1 MLGRLRNAISNK
13 FMQLTAPSISRL
25 WLAFFVCCLAPQ
37 TVHADELPVPTTVH
51 YPSPDDAVQRFAWL
65 GESSTFSVRILG
77 SEALR
82 AGIEVG
88 DLSQDAEFG
97 AVIPMHIVGTTV
109 GLLDTIYPV
118 DNESLTLLDP
128 ANGLLPLYTDSDY
141 NERDYVTRL
150 VVNYDRER
158 YTHRVLRIEPD
169 EPNVEEIASVPMDV
183 YDDLAAVYDVRS
195 RDLTPGNGYVYHTHD
210 GAEFTRTTVT
220 ILRTEEVFA
229 EGFGYV
235 ECAVLAWVLEPL
247 EATPLVPFGETPLP
261 PTTREAAPANYVAV
275 SYISTDERRLLIGGD
290 IQTSLGMM
298 TIRLVDHRPGSA
310 P

>member
-1 MLGRLRNAISNK
+1 
-13 FMQLTAPSISRL
+13 LTGFYTSRYWLPLFVVSVLVPSPVE
-25 WLAFFVCCLAPQ
+25 AE
-37 TVHADELPVPTTVH
+37 ELPVPTTVH
-51 YPSPDDAVQRFAWL
+51 YPSPDDALERFAWL

-82 AGIEVG
+82 AGIEIG
-88 DLSQDAEFG
+88 DLSLDSEFG

-128 ANGLLPLYTDSDY
+128 ENGLLPIYTDSDY

-150 VVNYDRER
+150 VVNYDRDR

-169 EPNVEEIASVPMDV
+169 EPNVEEFASVPMDV

-210 GAEFTRTTVT
+210 GAEFARTTVT
-220 ILRTEEVFA
+220 IIRTEEVFA

-235 ECAVLAWVLEPL
+235 DCAVLAWVIEPL
-247 EATPLVPFGETPLP
+247 ESTPLVPFGETPLP
-261 PTTREAAPANYVAV
+261 PTTRAGGPANYVAL
-275 SYISTDERRLLIGGD
+275 SYISLDERRLLIGGD

-298 TIRLVDHRPGSA
+298 TIRLVDRRAGST